1 MFSDLR
7 RAARALRR
15 SPSFS
20 LATILTLAVGIGAT
34 TAIFTVLYAVLLR
47 PLPYRD
53 PSKLVVL
60 LHEGQFA
67 VSPAD
72 YLDYQRDTRSYVSM
86 AAAQV
91 SGVTLTGSGDSLRI
105 DGLQVAANMFDLL
118 GVPAAL
124 GRTFVRGEDTAGH
137 DRVVVIS
144 DGLWRERFGADPTL
158 VGRTILLDGE
168 PHVVIGIMPASFRFA
183 PFWATGARLWRP
195 LSFERRS
202 SDRSGRSLRVFARLK
217 DGVAVQQAQAEAS
230 GIARRLAAAYPDT
243 NADLGI
249 TVVPLHEKV
258 TAPIRPTL
266 VMLLAMVLL
275 VLLVAAVNVASL
287 LLVRGTA
294 RQKELAVRYRARR
307 RPRPA
312 HSGDAG

>member
-47 PLPYRD
+47 PLPVPD
-53 PSKLVVL
+53 SSKLVVL

-144 DGLWRERFGADPTL
+144 DGLWRERFGADP
-158 VGRTILLDGE
+158 
-168 PHVVIGIMPASFRFA
+168 S
-183 PFWATGARLWRP
+183 
-195 LSFERRS
+195 
-202 SDRSGRSLRVFARLK
+202 
-217 DGVAVQQAQAEAS
+217 
-230 GIARRLAAAYPDT
+230 ARRTDDP
-243 NADLGI
+243 
-249 TVVPLHEKV
+249 
-258 TAPIRPTL
+258 
-266 VMLLAMVLL
+266 
-275 VLLVAAVNVASL
+275 
-287 LLVRGTA
+287 
-294 RQKELAVRYRARR
+294 ARR
-307 RPRPA
+307 RTARRHRHHAREFPVRAFLGDWRAPVATAVVRAPQQRPVRTIA
-312 HSGDAG
+312 SRVRTPEGRRCRAAGAG